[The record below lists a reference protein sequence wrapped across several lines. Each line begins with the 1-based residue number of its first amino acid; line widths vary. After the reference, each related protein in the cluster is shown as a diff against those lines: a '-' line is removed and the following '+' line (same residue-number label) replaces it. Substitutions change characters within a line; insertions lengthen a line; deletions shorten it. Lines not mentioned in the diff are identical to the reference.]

1 MEENNGCK
9 MDYLAT
15 WLGSTGACAF
25 FSSLEHFACVNA
37 TTTDIDDTSDRLLPF
52 DIPNSSISDPSEA
65 ASLHGTPRAFSTCLW
80 LCPR

>member
-37 TTTDIDDTSDRLLPF
+37 TTTDIDDASDRLLPF
-52 DIPNSSISDPSEA
+52 DPSEA